1 MKRTI
6 IIRTILT
13 GLCIFALAGCGQSG
27 SDTPRTPVQSDS
39 AGGSSGAPDT
49 SGSNSGGSIIDSAA
63 LTGNVIDFSDSGC
76 SVSQAQKIEGGAALK
91 SEAEGQE
98 NKENAVTVNY
108 SADCEFL
115 LAELNT
121 QAEDLTNVTR
131 GSVSDIKKQ
140 SIVYVYGN
148 FIDAHNLNADKII
161 IARFEQR

>member
-1 MKRTI
+1 MKRKI
-6 IIRTILT
+6 LRRTILT

-49 SGSNSGGSIIDSAA
+49 SGSIIDSAA

-140 SIVYVYGN
+140 SIVYVYGD

>member
-1 MKRTI
+1 MKRKI
-6 IIRTILT
+6 FIRTILT
-13 GLCIFALAGCGQSG
+13 GLCIFALAGCGQTR
-27 SDTPRTPVQSDS
+27 SDTPRTPVQSGS
-39 AGGSSGAPDT
+39 AAGSSDSPDT
-49 SGSNSGGSIIDSAA
+49 SGSNSSGSIIDSAS

-140 SIVYVYGN
+140 SIVYVYGD
-148 FIDAHNLNADKII
+148 FVDAHNLNADKII

>member
-1 MKRTI
+1 MGF
-6 IIRTILT
+6 LLYPPQ
-13 GLCIFALAGCGQSG
+13 GVGIFCTLNIHPPGGGCQ
-27 SDTPRTPVQSDS
+27 
-39 AGGSSGAPDT
+39 
-49 SGSNSGGSIIDSAA
+49 
-63 LTGNVIDFSDSGC
+63 
-76 SVSQAQKIEGGAALK
+76 E
-91 SEAEGQE
+91 E

>member
-1 MKRTI
+1 MKRKI
-6 IIRTILT
+6 FIRTILT

-39 AGGSSGAPDT
+39 AGGSGAPDT
-49 SGSNSGGSIIDSAA
+49 SGSNSNGSIIDSAA

-76 SVSQAQKIEGGAALK
+76 SVSQEQKIEGGAALK

-140 SIVYVYGN
+140 SIVYVYGD
-148 FIDAHNLNADKII
+148 FVDAHNLNADKII